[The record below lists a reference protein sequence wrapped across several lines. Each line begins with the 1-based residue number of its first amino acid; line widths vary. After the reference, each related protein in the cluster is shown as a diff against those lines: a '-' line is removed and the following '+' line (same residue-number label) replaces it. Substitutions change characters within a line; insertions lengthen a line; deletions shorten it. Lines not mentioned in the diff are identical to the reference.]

1 MLPAFISVPQK
12 VSAQGR
18 CLTAHFNLLLFLYH
32 PGGIR
37 KPSKHGM
44 SLTHMGSGVLSPS
57 EEGSGYHA
65 SHGESPLISISLYAQ
80 GKRLLRKL
88 DGRILLITCV
98 LYLFACESLHVF

>member
-44 SLTHMGSGVLSPS
+44 SLTHMGSG
-57 EEGSGYHA
+57 YHA